1 MLNKRCHSEMSDL
14 ASNKYHQFSPVTK
27 RHVFILPKD
36 QLLWITIYK
45 QTIAQDSIV
54 VEAQSMCKQD

>member
-1 MLNKRCHSEMSDL
+1 MSDL

>member
-1 MLNKRCHSEMSDL
+1 MSDL
-14 ASNKYHQFSPVTK
+14 SSNKYHQFRPVTK
-27 RHVFILPKD
+27 QHVFVLPKD